1 MSFSISFVKISFDF
15 FFNFVL
21 NVVFKFISITTVVFN
36 FVMNF
41 VFNFIFN
48 MIALLRDKM
57 NKKLD
62 RYRAYERDTF
72 SIGRKY
78 ETNSNPYR

>member
-1 MSFSISFVKISFDF
+1 MSFSFVEFCLIF
-15 FFNFVL
+15 FQFHLNFVL
-21 NVVFKFISITTVVFN
+21 NVVFKFISITTI
-36 FVMNF
+36 

-48 MIALLRDKM
+48 TIALLCDKM

-62 RYRAYERDTF
+62 RYRACERDTF

-78 ETNSNPYR
+78 ERNSNPYR

>member
-1 MSFSISFVKISFDF
+1 M
-15 FFNFVL
+15 
-21 NVVFKFISITTVVFN
+21 
-36 FVMNF
+36 
-41 VFNFIFN
+41 NFIFN
-48 MIALLRDKM
+48 FDFNTIALLRDKT

-78 ETNSNPYR
+78 ETNLNSYK